1 MNYAPRYLGRGSW
14 LARRDPRVLVLV
26 VFLFV
31 FTVLQMWDARVVLLL
46 LLVAYIYYRSASIPW
61 TGVRRQWAFVL
72 FFVTLLVTVNT
83 LITGGV
89 VPNYTGGYDVFFTMP
104 ILGTPISAQSLAY
117 AGTQLLR
124 FVAMTMVGFPVAY
137 AMAPDDFGIAFRR
150 LGVPDKF
157 AFAIDL
163 TFRFLPSLAADIQTT
178 ADAQRVRGHDWQEA
192 KGGPIARLRNTM
204 PVVVPSVINAL
215 VGAED
220 TIDAMDLRGF
230 GTGKRTWLKHLIYD
244 RADKLV
250 IGYFLAQFLVLTWL
264 GFVTDISQIW
274 VPQFLIDLA
283 NR

>member
-1 MNYAPRYLGRGSW
+1 
-14 LARRDPRVLVLV
+14 
-26 VFLFV
+26 
-31 FTVLQMWDARVVLLL
+31 MWDIRVVLFL
-46 LLVAYIYYRSASIPW
+46 LLVAYSYYRSASIPW
-61 TGVRRQWAFVL
+61 ASVRRQWAFVL
-72 FFVTLLVTVNT
+72 FFVSLLVLVNT

-89 VPNYTGGYDVFFTMP
+89 VPNYTGTYDVFFNMP
-104 ILGTPISAQSLAY
+104 LLGTPISAQSLAY
-117 AGTQLLR
+117 ASTQLVR
-124 FVAMTMVGFPVAY
+124 FVCMTMVGFPVAY

-163 TFRFLPSLAADIQTT
+163 TFRFLPSLSADIQTT

-192 KGGPIARLRNTM
+192 KGGPITRLRNTM

-215 VGAED
+215 VNAED

-230 GTGKRTWLKHLIYD
+230 GTGKRTWLKHLVYD

-250 IGYFLAQFLVLTWL
+250 IGYFVAQFMVLTVL

-274 VPQFLIDLA
+274 VPPFLIDLA